1 MDSNGPEVGLDSVGK
16 GGTGDVGTNVEALV
30 GDGCGVFVA
39 VGTGVE
45 VYVGV

>member
-1 MDSNGPEVGLDSVGK
+1 MDSNGPKVGLDSVGK
-16 GGTGDVGTNVEALV
+16 GGTVDVGNVEALV